1 MLGSKKANFPPKEK
15 FLGFPYMSLTSVVF
29 LFFSM
34 GLFFSG
40 IFCSIPEDLK
50 KQSEESLTQ
59 LEGSGVKL
67 RKLYLDAEGK
77 RIYGV
82 AVGCES
88 NNQNILIFIHGSP
101 GGWQNYSWYLGNEI
115 LTAKYCIL
123 ALDRP
128 GFGKSEPNEGIP
140 DVEKQAYILE
150 KAIHNFLNTIQTS
163 KGARILLVGHSYG
176 GPIAARIV
184 TTSTYKIH
192 VLVLLAAPL
201 SSKEEEIRWYNKIAD
216 WNWVKILLP
225 REIKNSN
232 DEMLPL
238 KFQLEIL
245 EKFWKNIP
253 CKMILIHGKKDS
265 LVPFQN
271 LEFFKTQVPQS
282 QLTTIVLE
290 TEGHFIP
297 WTRRKLLE
305 SIFLEAVR

>member
-1 MLGSKKANFPPKEK
+1 
-15 FLGFPYMSLTSVVF
+15 MSLTSVIF
-29 LFFSM
+29 LFSSM
-34 GLFFSG
+34 WFFFSG
-40 IFCSIPEDLK
+40 ISCSIPEDLK
-50 KQSEESLTQ
+50 KEPEESLIRLQ
-59 LEGSGVKL
+59 RSGVKL
-67 RKLYLDAEGK
+67 RELYLDAEGK
-77 RIYGV
+77 RVYGV
-82 AVGCES
+82 AAGCRS
-88 NNQNILIFIHGSP
+88 DNQNILIFIHGSP

-115 LTAKYCIL
+115 LTAKYCVL

-150 KAIHNFLNTIQTS
+150 KAIHNFLNTIQIPR
-163 KGARILLVGHSYG
+163 KVRILLVGHSYG

-192 VLVLLAAPL
+192 ALVLLAAPL

-225 REIKNSN
+225 IEIKNSN

-238 KFQLEIL
+238 KSQLETL

-282 QLTTIVLE
+282 QLTTIELE

-297 WTRRKLLE
+297 WTQRELLE
-305 SIFLEAVR
+305 SIFLEAVQ

>member
-1 MLGSKKANFPPKEK
+1 
-15 FLGFPYMSLTSVVF
+15 MSLTSGIFFFTSMWLF
-29 LFFSM
+29 L
-34 GLFFSG
+34 SG
-40 IFCSIPEDLK
+40 ISCSIPEDLK
-50 KQSEESLTQ
+50 KEPEESLIR
-59 LEGSGVKL
+59 LKGAGAEL
-67 RKLYLDAEGK
+67 REFYLDAEGK

-82 AVGCES
+82 AVGCKS
-88 NNQNILIFIHGSP
+88 NNHNILIFIHGSP
-101 GGWQNYSWYLGNEI
+101 GGWQNYSWYLGNEV

-128 GFGKSEPNEGIP
+128 GFGKSEPKEGIP
-140 DVEKQAYILE
+140 DVEKQAYILG
-150 KAIHNFLNTIQTS
+150 KAIRNFLNAIQIS
-163 KGARILLVGHSYG
+163 EEARILLVGHSYG

-184 TTSTYKIH
+184 MTSTYKVH
-192 VLVLLAAPL
+192 VLILLAAPL

-225 REIKNSN
+225 IEIKNSN

-238 KFQLEIL
+238 KSQLEVL
-245 EKFWKNIP
+245 EKFWKNIS
-253 CKMILIHGKKDS
+253 CRTILIHGKKDS

-297 WTRRKLLE
+297 WTQRKFLE